1 MLQGF
6 FFTQLKSFRNIMLKF
21 ELKGFEHKGLII
33 SLIKNFFNR
42 TNRKQQNKYFLKVKK
57 LKTKSH

>member
-6 FFTQLKSFRNIMLKF
+6 FFTQLKSFRNIIWKF

-33 SLIKNFFNR
+33 SLIKNFFD
-42 TNRKQQNKYFLKVKK
+42 KLHQQNKQ
-57 LKTKSH
+57 KTTK